1 MPSRMRE
8 RGEAVARG
16 ELDWTPPALR
26 DAATVCLLRSGPSGL
41 EVFLMRRTTSMAFA
55 AGMYVYPGGAVED
68 SDSRAP
74 VAGRVDLGL
83 VGHRTT
89 SPDPRALLVAAARET
104 FEECGVLLAL
114 DADGVGVRIDSDLEA
129 ERAALVAQEL
139 TFTDLLMRR
148 GLVVDDG
155 AIVPFAHWVTPEV
168 EDRRFDTRFFVT
180 ALPAGQDARHIGGEA
195 DRAAWWRPIDALSAL
210 DEGRM
215 AMMQQLLVHD
225 DPASAVAA
233 MSRLEVVP
241 LRPAPFI
248 DDADEL
254 VWHLLDHRTGAIAP
268 PAVAQ
273 VASDT
278 DGVGRGDA

>member
-1 MPSRMRE
+1 
-8 RGEAVARG
+8 
-16 ELDWTPPALR
+16 
-26 DAATVCLLRSGPSGL
+26 
-41 EVFLMRRTTSMAFA
+41 
-55 AGMYVYPGGAVED
+55 
-68 SDSRAP
+68 
-74 VAGRVDLGL
+74 
-83 VGHRTT
+83 
-89 SPDPRALLVAAARET
+89 
-104 FEECGVLLAL
+104 
-114 DADGVGVRIDSDLEA
+114 
-129 ERAALVAQEL
+129 
-139 TFTDLLMRR
+139 MRR

-215 AMMQQLLVHD
+215 AMMLPTIAVMQQLLVHD